1 MLLTS
6 DGLGLFVLAALL
18 TSFVGLCFCLFVV
31 WRNRDNRR
39 QTFEA
44 IGLLGI
50 SVVSV
55 YTSLMLHAYEPGE
68 AAPWKFCLLAA
79 LALYIVFNIATFPQ
93 QSK

>member
-6 DGLGLFVLAALL
+6 DGLSLFVLAALL

-31 WRNRDNRR
+31 WKSRDNGR

-50 SVVSV
+50 SVMAV
-55 YTSLMLHAYEPGE
+55 YISLMLHSFEPDE
-68 AAPWKFCLLAA
+68 AAP
-79 LALYIVFNIATFPQ
+79 
-93 QSK
+93 